1 VDLGGRLDDAPVDH
15 SVSRSRSVEADMK
28 ELALVVLS
36 RSVPDHGLEAGD
48 VGTVLHVYPDG
59 EAAEV
64 EFVRAD
70 GETVAVV
77 TLEKSSLRAFDGEE
91 ILHARKLAS

>member
-1 VDLGGRLDDAPVDH
+1 
-15 SVSRSRSVEADMK
+15 MK
-28 ELALVVLS
+28 ELALVVLKH
-36 RSVPDHGLEAGD
+36 SVPDHGLEAGD
-48 VGTVLHVYPDG
+48 VGTIVHLYPGDK
-59 EAAEV
+59 AAEV

>member
-1 VDLGGRLDDAPVDH
+1 
-15 SVSRSRSVEADMK
+15 MK
-28 ELALVVLS
+28 ELDLVVLTEN
-36 RSVPDHGLEAGD
+36 VPEHGLETGD
-48 VGTVLHVYPDG
+48 VGTVVHVYPDG
-59 EAAEV
+59 KAAEV

-77 TLEKSSLRAFDGEE
+77 TLEISSLRAFDGSE